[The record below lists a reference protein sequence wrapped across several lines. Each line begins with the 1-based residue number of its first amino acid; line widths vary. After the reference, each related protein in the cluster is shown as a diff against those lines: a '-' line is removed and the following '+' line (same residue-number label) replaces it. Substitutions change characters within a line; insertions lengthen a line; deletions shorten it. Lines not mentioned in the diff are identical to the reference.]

1 MELEFE
7 GQCISCMRW
16 NIRQV
21 KNQEQTLEVRLS
33 DGMPDIGS
41 VLGAW
46 GQCILRGKEWRTGN
60 IGITGGVMAW
70 VLYQPADG
78 GNPRSME
85 AWIPFQEK
93 WDLEERQREGNIRTH
108 CLLRNLDARMVSQR
122 KLILRAGLSLLAEAL
137 EPWEVCI
144 HIPGQMPDDV
154 QLLQN
159 DYPVMLPRESGERSF
174 TIDEDLD
181 LPDLGSLLYCQIRP
195 RLEQQQ
201 VVGDKMTFEGIAQ
214 CHLLY
219 ETKDGTLSSKDVAM
233 GFSQLTDL
241 DQSYDKD
248 ATVSVMVELS
258 SLEPEVQEG
267 RIRMKCGLVGQYLIW
282 DRRMLSM
289 TSDAYSP
296 LRSVKLRNREI
307 QIPAALDCTE
317 QDLQAETVLNI
328 PCSKVVDVSMQA
340 EHPMLRRAGDL
351 AEVEIPGGVQ
361 VIYYD
366 PEGNL
371 RSGSGRWNAQWDLPS
386 DRSVQ
391 IQGTVLGMDDPQAVA
406 AGDRLTVTAQLH
418 TQALSMAQQGMTMVS
433 GMTVGDAVNPD
444 PDRPSLILRSRG
456 ELSLWELAKECGS
469 TVQAICQANGIL
481 EEPAENRLLLIP
493 T

>member
-7 GQCISCMRW
+7 GQCIPCMRW
-16 NIRQV
+16 SLYQV

-46 GQCILRGKEWRTGN
+46 GQCVLRGKEWRTES
-60 IGITGGVMAW
+60 IGITGGVMVW
-70 VLYQPADG
+70 VLYQPAEG
-78 GNPRSME
+78 GAPQSLE

-93 WDLEERQREGNIRTH
+93 WELEDSQREGSIRTK

-122 KLILRAGLSLLAEAL
+122 KLILRAGLGLLAEAM
-137 EPWEVCI
+137 EPWEACI
-144 HIPGQMPDDV
+144 YAPVSVPEDV
-154 QLLQN
+154 QLLQS

-174 TIDEDLD
+174 TLDEDLS
-181 LPDLGSLLYCQIRP
+181 LPDMSRLLYCRVHP
-195 RLEQQQ
+195 RLSKQQ
-201 VVGDKMTFEGIAQ
+201 VVGDKITFEGTAQ

-219 ETKDGTLSSKDVAM
+219 ETTDGALNSKDM
-233 GFSQLTDL
+233 ELEFSQLADL

-248 ATVSVMVELS
+248 AMASVMMELS

-282 DRRMLSM
+282 DKRMLSL

-296 LRSVKLRNREI
+296 LRSVKLQNREL
-307 QIPAALDCTE
+307 QIPAALDCTD
-317 QDLQAETVLNI
+317 QDLRTEAVLNI
-328 PCSKVVDVSMQA
+328 PCSKVVDLSLMP

-351 AEVEIPGGVQ
+351 AEVEIPGSVQ
-361 VIYYD
+361 VLYYD

-371 RSGSGRWNAQWDLPS
+371 RCGSGRWNAQWDLPADS
-386 DRSVQ
+386 SVQ
-391 IQGTVLGMDDPQAVA
+391 IHGSLLGTDDPQVIP
-406 AGDRLTVTAQLH
+406 AGDQLTISTQLH
-418 TQALSMAQQGMTMVS
+418 ARALSMARQGVSMVS
-433 GMTVGDAVNPD
+433 GMSLGDAAIPD
-444 PDRPSLILRSRG
+444 PGRPSLIMRPRG

-469 TVQAICQANGIL
+469 TVQAIYQANGL
-481 EEPAENRLLLIP
+481 QEEPAENRLLLIP